1 MKLPR
6 CKLWGFYWWAVLGP
20 NHFCWSE
27 TEPRRKPLVW
37 GLQEDSGWLLC
48 WNQDCLPRIKFLKSL
63 VALLI
68 CLLQQKKKNHV
79 CEISASHLQQKFI
92 ISYISIDAINC
103 FHVFWSQFKVKHLEG
118 KKNHITFPTR
128 RWPPPGNW
136 RTFQLDGDNRGDRE
150 AVSVLSFQ
158 VNKPGTLCWVLT
170 SPSHTSF
177 SVHLTNI
184 TVHQS
189 FIFLS
194 ESLQTEKKCTKIP
207 FCLWKLLPQYLH
219 LNKH

>member
-68 CLLQQKKKNHV
+68 CLLQQKKKKPCMWNI
-79 CEISASHLQQKFI
+79 CKSLTAEIHNILYFYWCHQLLSCLLESVQSQTPGRKEESHYLSHKKMASP
-92 ISYISIDAINC
+92 
-103 FHVFWSQFKVKHLEG
+103 WELED
-118 KKNHITFPTR
+118 FPAG
-128 RWPPPGNW
+128 WG
-136 RTFQLDGDNRGDRE
+136 Q
-150 AVSVLSFQ
+150 
-158 VNKPGTLCWVLT
+158 
-170 SPSHTSF
+170 
-177 SVHLTNI
+177 
-184 TVHQS
+184 
-189 FIFLS
+189 
-194 ESLQTEKKCTKIP
+194 
-207 FCLWKLLPQYLH
+207 
-219 LNKH
+219 